1 MNATRRPVLKILNH
15 SLSTLSLIM
24 ITKSNG
30 RMMKLLVK
38 IDISIILREN
48 IVLSHNAS
56 NRIRK

>member
-48 IVLSHNAS
+48 IVLSH
-56 NRIRK
+56 